1 MLENLAATG
10 GMTAVRVPK
19 DTQRKLG
26 TRAPKVTSTFLQAVP
41 TGFAT
46 FIRDPVCGAFID
58 SVIGEKNDVAA
69 LLSELR
75 HRLPPVVHTRAQL
88 KRWIKDIWLPNA
100 VHPVKRP
107 ASYWQRLGSVI
118 WENYETAVDLRHRT
132 KRAIKKEMER
142 LAHAD
147 KRKRSKMLAARERR
161 RRSAY
166 ASRQHAQNL

>member
-1 MLENLAATG
+1 
-10 GMTAVRVPK
+10 
-19 DTQRKLG
+19 
-26 TRAPKVTSTFLQAVP
+26 
-41 TGFAT
+41 
-46 FIRDPVCGAFID
+46 
-58 SVIGEKNDVAA
+58 
-69 LLSELR
+69 
-75 HRLPPVVHTRAQL
+75 LPPVVHTRAQL

-161 RRSAY
+161 RRAAY
-166 ASRQHAQNL
+166 DSRQHAICEDPTRTGVVVRFTITGRRESRP